1 MPRQHAKGRGSPAP
15 RSRGAAPT
23 HREAPSSRP
32 ATGAREAAPLVPD
45 TAPTNDEAPEAPDRL
60 EPDPQPRMAPDSAA
74 TDMERADE
82 RKGGSLQSPPHPDP
96 ADAVPGFLEAGDRDA
111 GARLP

>member
-1 MPRQHAKGRGSPAP
+1 MPRQHAKGRGRPTP
-15 RSRGAAPT
+15 KSRGAVPAD
-23 HREAPSSRP
+23 PSP
-32 ATGAREAAPLVPD
+32 GMA
-45 TAPTNDEAPEAPDRL
+45 DEAPEAPDRL
-60 EPDPQPRMAPDSAA
+60 EPDPRPRMAPDPAA

>member
-1 MPRQHAKGRGSPAP
+1 
-15 RSRGAAPT
+15 
-23 HREAPSSRP
+23 
-32 ATGAREAAPLVPD
+32 
-45 TAPTNDEAPEAPDRL
+45 
-60 EPDPQPRMAPDSAA
+60 MAPDPAA

-82 RKGGSLQSPPHPDP
+82 RQGGSLQSPPHPDP